1 MSDDEG
7 LIYGVAKDVTDRK
20 RSEERLRE
28 SERKYRDLVE
38 TSSDLI
44 WSVDKR
50 GRFTFVNRAA
60 RRIYGYEPEEM
71 LGRPIADFETDEQRL
86 KDEDAFR
93 GVLKGTPLFNYETRH
108 IRKDGRPVDLS
119 VNAIVLHD
127 DDGAVL
133 GATGTATDVTD
144 RKRFET
150 RQAAVAELGRRA
162 LEGVGPTRDHRGG
175 RSRSWQRRLG
185 SSTAPCWS
193 TCPAR
198 IGSSCMPERV
208 GRAEDDPRAHPGAGR
223 LFARRLRDP
232 AGRAGR
238 GRGLRGGA
246 QVPALGG
253 HGRASAP
260 AAVCA

>member
-1 MSDDEG
+1 DLFCTVGFDGYFKSANPAWERALGYSVDELLSRPFIEFVAEEDRPRTAREFERLRAAGELTLNFDNRFLHKDGTYRWLLWGAYAGEEEG

-20 RSEERLRE
+20 RSEDRLRE

-50 GRFTFVNRAA
+50 GRFSFVNRAA

-86 KDEDAFR
+86 RDEDAFR
-93 GVLKGTPLFNYETRH
+93 AVLTGVPLFSYETRH

-127 DDGAVL
+127 EDGGVL

-144 RKRFET
+144 RTRSDT
-150 RQAAVAELGRRA
+150 RQAAVADLGRRA
-162 LEGVGPTRDHRGG
+162 LAGGG
-175 RSRSWQRRLG
+175 RRATPP
-185 SSTAPCWS
+185 TA
-193 TCPAR
+193 
-198 IGSSCMPERV
+198 V
-208 GRAEDDPRAHPGAGR
+208 
-223 LFARRLRDP
+223 
-232 AGRAGR
+232 
-238 GRGLRGGA
+238 
-246 QVPALGG
+246 
-253 HGRASAP
+253 
-260 AAVCA
+260 